1 MGRRPFLVL
10 TRQAVIP
17 MINKITGVPATKR
30 IRGIPSEV
38 LLSTDDGMPADCVLN
53 FDNLTVLR
61 GGGVRPG
68 GACGGGDQESA
79 VGVAAAGR
87 RHTAV
92 LEADAAAGDRPAG
105 AVVGEGETTDGRVAA
120 LEAGGGRGPAMPAV
134 PAGQDLP
141 GLVAD
146 QSQKG
151 ALAADGQRDLAVP
164 LVLGGQRHVPGR
176 PGRTAV
182 GGDVEANRERA
193 CRTASPA
200 LNSTGRNPS
209 REVLKVGGS
218 RSSILAPRSD
228 GGGTRPIRR
237 QVWPASVV
245 VFRPAGPRPGPE
257 VAAAWPMTTP
267 QPRVGLEST
276 ARWTSGGCGSRVQVA
291 PPSPVR
297 NRK

>member
-1 MGRRPFLVL
+1 MNRGEVWWVEEPGRGRRPFLVL

-61 GGGVRPG
+61 GGGGRPG

-151 ALAADGQRDLAVP
+151 ALPPAASGTWP
-164 LVLGGQRHVPGR
+164 Y
-176 PGRTAV
+176 
-182 GGDVEANRERA
+182 
-193 CRTASPA
+193 
-200 LNSTGRNPS
+200 
-209 REVLKVGGS
+209 
-218 RSSILAPRSD
+218 RSSSEAS
-228 GGGTRPIRR
+228 GTYRGV
-237 QVWPASVV
+237 QVVPPSVV
-245 VFRPAGPRPGPE
+245 
-257 VAAAWPMTTP
+257 T
-267 QPRVGLEST
+267 
-276 ARWTSGGCGSRVQVA
+276 
-291 PPSPVR
+291 
-297 NRK
+297 